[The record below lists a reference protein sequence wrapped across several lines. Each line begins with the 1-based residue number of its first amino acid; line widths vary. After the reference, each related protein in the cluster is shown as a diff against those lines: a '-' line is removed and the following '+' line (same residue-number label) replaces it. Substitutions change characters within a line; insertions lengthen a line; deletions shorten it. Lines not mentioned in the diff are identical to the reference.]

1 MNTILIELRA
11 PVILKLMNAR
21 GLLKIQ
27 RRKNIRNGSILEIY
41 NCVFKCQL
49 TQQKT
54 SSNEKVHELTTEEA
68 SNLLFG
74 ESDSDDSTD
83 PPAKNTSG
91 DVNVS
96 DSQSIERT
104 TSYLPSFSVPETQQP
119 PANSGFFDSQADLSN
134 ASSVIAETTGEI
146 IDDSDEEY
154 NKSN

>member
-1 MNTILIELRA
+1 M
-11 PVILKLMNAR
+11 
-21 GLLKIQ
+21 KIQ

-74 ESDSDDSTD
+74 ESDSDDSID

-134 ASSVIAETTGEI
+134 VSSVIAETTGEI